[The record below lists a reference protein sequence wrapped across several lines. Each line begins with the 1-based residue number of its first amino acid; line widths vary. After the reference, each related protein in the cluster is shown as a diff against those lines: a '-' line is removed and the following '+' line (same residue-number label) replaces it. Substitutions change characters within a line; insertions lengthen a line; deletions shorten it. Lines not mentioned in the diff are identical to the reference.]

1 MTIMEGFEEVDDDDT
16 GSMMS
21 VDGEGGGEVD
31 RVLRKD
37 EDLRRPREWDEKAE
51 ERVVEEARWRAGGGG
66 GERPWQ
72 LDMND
77 VVRRDEF
84 RF

>member
-1 MTIMEGFEEVDDDDT
+1 MMTIMEGFEEVDDDDT

-37 EDLRRPREWDEKAE
+37 EDLRRPRE
-51 ERVVEEARWRAGGGG
+51 
-66 GERPWQ
+66 
-72 LDMND
+72 
-77 VVRRDEF
+77 
-84 RF
+84 